1 MAGPPMKGYIAV
13 PPIQAAPPIE
23 VAALPI
29 GYISTPGIGLNDSIS
44 QESLFLM
51 MIM

>member
-1 MAGPPMKGYIAV
+1 MKGYIAV
-13 PPIQAAPPIE
+13 PPIKAAPIE

-29 GYISTPGIGLNDSIS
+29 GYILAPGIGLDDSIS